1 MKRLTAFLFLV
12 ALAVAAS
19 AGAQETDPHAIYEQS
34 CARCHEAHAGDF
46 VHKRLDM
53 KGGRL
58 ISTSSGQDIEAFLS
72 EGHGRLGPA
81 ERQILIDQLVAIRQS
96 GRLFHDKCLTCHD
109 RAAEFA
115 RARLI
120 VKDGVLVGRYSGKD
134 TGQFLQGHGRLAPD
148 EVSRMI
154 DVLKRQL
161 QTQAN

>member
-1 MKRLTAFLFLV
+1 MKRLTAFLFLA
-12 ALAVAAS
+12 ALAPAVS

-46 VHKRLDM
+46 VHNRLDL
-53 KGGRL
+53 KEGRL
-58 ISTSSGQDIEAFLS
+58 VSTSSGKDVEAFLS
-72 EGHGRLGPA
+72 GGHGRLGPA
-81 ERQILIDQLVAIRQS
+81 ERQILIDQLIAIRQS

-115 RARLI
+115 RSNLI

-134 TGQFLQGHGRLAPD
+134 TSQFLQGHGRLAPD
-148 EVSRMI
+148 EVDRMI

-161 QTQAN
+161 QAPAN